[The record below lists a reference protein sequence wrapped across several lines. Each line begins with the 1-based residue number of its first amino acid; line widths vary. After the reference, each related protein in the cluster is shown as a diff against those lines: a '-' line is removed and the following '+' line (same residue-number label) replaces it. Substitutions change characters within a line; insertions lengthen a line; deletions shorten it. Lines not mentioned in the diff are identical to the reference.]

1 MEMSLTSAAQNGASS
16 SYERSPVSYVRLPF
30 FLGQAKA
37 AVESIND
44 QKDCETNM
52 AWWVSENSSL
62 IEEFH
67 TLKSLIEEHTHLNF
81 LDLHSTLLTR
91 V

>member
-30 FLGQAKA
+30 FFLGQAKA
-37 AVESIND
+37 AVESING

-52 AWWVSENSSL
+52 AWWVSETA
-62 IEEFH
+62 I
-67 TLKSLIEEHTHLNF
+67 
-81 LDLHSTLLTR
+81 
-91 V
+91 

>member
-37 AVESIND
+37 AVESING

-52 AWWVSENSSL
+52 AWWVFENISL

-67 TLKSLIEEHTHLNF
+67 KSHF
-81 LDLHSTLLTR
+81 LVIIFEIFDKPKNVFVFFHNK
-91 V
+91 